1 MTNIDLSKV
10 YWKYADDA
18 LNDRIV
24 VGHLIKQACQRM
36 IDWASRDDIY
46 FDYEDVDRKI
56 RFVQK
61 IKHYEGPFAGKPF
74 NMLPYQQWMFANIYG
89 WKFVDEDNLRVVN
102 NVFILTTRQT
112 GKSFLGAAIALVG
125 AVCDGEAAPEIS
137 FIANSAKQAAILF
150 KHCKA
155 QAESLDP
162 KGKVFSR
169 YLHQIKIP
177 SIKGSITI
185 LSADTKKLDGRHDSV
200 FIRDEGHEAKTNDT
214 WNIIKTGQV
223 SRKNPLAISI
233 STAGFNVGS
242 AYPLYRQWEYCCN
255 ILNGIAEDDTWF
267 AAIYQLD
274 PEDDWKDE
282 NVWIKACPSLGVTIP
297 LRQMREQIKTA
308 INMPSEE
315 VNIRTKNLNQW
326 MQSSSVW
333 ISYDKIA
340 AVMEPVNIEDYR
352 RELAFGGVDLS
363 VVDDLTCHSICIPP
377 NPKRALH
384 PDKFIFKSWIYIPE
398 EALNKSTNKEN
409 YREWIRRGFAFKT
422 SGDTVDYDEILKDQY
437 KMTRNF
443 TMLDIGYDQLNATQY
458 VLSAQKLGMLMAQ
471 FSQTLGSFNRP
482 TKFMQW
488 LILSGKCI
496 IDANPATEWMF
507 GNVELMWDHYENCK
521 PGKQGGPKSQ
531 NKIDCII
538 SMLEALGCFL
548 ASKYYQPKLYV
559 I

>member
-1 MTNIDLSKV
+1 MTEINYDKT
-10 YWKYADDA
+10 YWKYAKDA
-18 LNDRIV
+18 IDGNIV
-24 VGHLIKQACQRM
+24 VGNLIKLACQRM
-36 IDWASRDDIY
+36 FEWAKRNDIW
-46 FDYEDVDRKI
+46 FDEADVDKKI
-56 RFVQK
+56 NFVQK
-61 IKHYEGPFAGKPF
+61 IKHYEGDFNGKPF
-74 NMLPYQQWMFANIYG
+74 VLLPYQQWMFANIYG
-89 WKFVDEDNLRVVN
+89 WKYTEEDNLRVVN

-112 GKSFLGAAIALVG
+112 GKSFLGAAMALVG

-137 FIANSAKQAAILF
+137 FIANSAKQAAVLF
-150 KHCKA
+150 KHCVN
-155 QAESLDP
+155 QAESIDP
-162 KGKVFSR
+162 KGKIFSR
-169 YLHQIKIP
+169 YMHQIKIP
-177 SIKGSITI
+177 ALKGSITI

-255 ILNGIAEDDTWF
+255 ILNGIVDDDTWF
-267 AAIYQLD
+267 AAIFQLD
-274 PEDDWKDE
+274 PDDDWKDE

-297 LRQMREQIKTA
+297 LRQMRDQIKTA

-333 ISYDKIA
+333 ITYDKIA
-340 AVMEPVNIEDYR
+340 KVMQPVNIEDYKR
-352 RELAFGGVDLS
+352 QLAFGGVDLS
-363 VVDDLTCHSICIPP
+363 VVNDLTCYSICVPP
-377 NPKRALH
+377 NEKRALH

-398 EALNKSTNKEN
+398 EALETSSNKEL
-409 YREWIRRGFAFKT
+409 YKEWIRRGYALKT
-422 SGDTVDYDEILKDQY
+422 AGNVVDYDEILKEQH
-437 KMTRNF
+437 KNCKNF
-443 TMLDIGYDQLNATQY
+443 MMLDIGYDRLNATQY
-458 VLSAQKLGMLMAQ
+458 VTNAQKLGLRMTEY
-471 FSQTLGSFNRP
+471 SQTLGSFNKP

-488 LILSGKCI
+488 LILSDKCI
-496 IDANPATEWMF
+496 IDANPAVEWMF

-538 SMLEALGCFL
+538 SMCESLGCYL
-548 ASKYYQPKLYV
+548 ESKYFQPSMW
-559 I
+559 IM